1 MKVSILQTKSEERTS
16 LFQKLRLARPRIV
29 HGARLSLK
37 LDEAE
42 AKGAQHLDRKLL
54 ESWAGPRLHDLVQE
68 LERAGRGRAVASEAR
83 ITRQLSGPEEGPAL
97 RRRAA
102 IFADLVTFTL
112 AEQRLADEARRGL
125 KAGARE
131 EEQAPP
137 EETGD

>member
-1 MKVSILQTKSEERTS
+1 MKISILQTKSEERTG
-16 LFQKLRLARPRIV
+16 LFQKLRLAKPRIV
-29 HGARLSLK
+29 HNARLSLK

-83 ITRQLSGPEEGPAL
+83 ITRQLAGPEEGPAL
-97 RRRAA
+97 QRRAA

-112 AEQRLADEARRGL
+112 AEQRLAEEARRGL
-125 KAGARE
+125 KAGGVE
-131 EEQAPP
+131 NEVPP
-137 EETGD
+137 TDEAGG